1 MRPKFIVRVKTASGE
16 YKKAKRVTIDG
27 YHIVMN
33 KGNKKTA
40 FWGFSFTR
48 ASVIPVRIFFG
59 LFKRDA
65 IDVFQDA
72 TQAINYDFDAQK
84 SDAPIFDKQTSK
96 SFITTNLIR
105 ELAKELQEKTN
116 TLTWIMI
123 VGIIGNMIIS
133 FLIAR
138 RIGIF

>member
-16 YKKAKRVTIDG
+16 YKKAKHVTEDG

-72 TQAINYDFDAQK
+72 EKAIDYNFDAL
-84 SDAPIFDKQTSK
+84 SIDAPAFDKATENRFLKGKALELLNRSSEVKQP
-96 SFITTNLIR
+96 LIF
-105 ELAKELQEKTN
+105 
-116 TLTWIMI
+116 WIMLMLGVI
-123 VGIIGNMIIS
+123 NTG
-133 FLIAR
+133 LIFMVCR